1 MQIPL
6 SDGAIYPVLWG
17 GCYLLSSSRILT
29 LVYIRQGWKPWRPR
43 ATLDDAGNGAEY
55 MGVVVAAKS
64 AARFVSS
71 YSATL
76 ICPTIDLATSISRK
90 DFVSGDVYIC
100 LVDSVREKVLTH
112 LNI

>member
-43 ATLDDAGNGAEY
+43 ATLDVDGNGAEY
-55 MGVVVAAKS
+55 MAVVVAAKS
-64 AARFVSS
+64 VARLVSS
-71 YSATL
+71 YSAIL
-76 ICPTIDLATSISRK
+76 IRPMTDLATNISQK
-90 DFVSGDVYIC
+90 DFSSPMTRLHLSGG
-100 LVDSVREKVLTH
+100 
-112 LNI
+112 